1 MKRLA
6 LLMVTVASLIN
17 DVALAEEKLSSLKTL
32 IDNTTISGL
41 VEVEGSASRDFEKKD
56 SSDVT
61 LATMQLGIDTQVD
74 SWASGHMILLY
85 EEDDTEPMDVDEATI
100 TVGGGDASTLFLT
113 AGKFYV
119 PFGVFES
126 NMISDPLTL
135 ELGETGQSALQV
147 GYDRDG
153 WLASAY
159 VFNCDVDE
167 VNETDDHLACY
178 GASGGY
184 TYESEDWSG
193 RIHASYMSN
202 LLDTDLLE
210 GEFVDS
216 QERSITDMTGGW
228 GLYAS
233 TAVDAFTLRGEYVSA
248 VDQLEFTDGVID
260 EPSAW
265 NVEFDVAIPLFGY
278 EGIVGFAWQGS
289 DNLAGVL
296 PEQRLLGTVG
306 IGLSQYVTVA
316 LEYAHDWDYKPSKG
330 GTDES
335 AHTVT
340 GQVALQ
346 F

>member
-6 LLMVTVASLIN
+6 LLLVTVCCFAHN
-17 DVALAEEKLSSLKTL
+17 TATADEKLSSLKTL

-41 VEVEGSASRDFEKKD
+41 IEVEGSASRDFQKKD

-100 TVGGGDASTLFLT
+100 TLGGGDTSTLFIT

-135 ELGETGQSALQV
+135 ELAETGQSALQF

-153 WLASAY
+153 WIASAY
-159 VFNCDVDE
+159 VFNCDVDKAD
-167 VNETDDHLACY
+167 ETDDHLACY

-184 TYESEDWSG
+184 SYESEEWSG
-193 RIHASYMSN
+193 RVHASYVSN

-210 GEFVDS
+210 GEFIDT
-216 QERSITDMTGGW
+216 QGRSMTDTTGGW

-233 TAVDAFTLRGEYVSA
+233 TEIDAFTLRGEYISA
-248 VDQLEFTDGVID
+248 VDQLEFADGVID

-265 NVEFDVAIPLFGY
+265 NVELDVAVPLFGY
-278 EGIVGFAWQGS
+278 EGLIGLAWQGS
-289 DNLAGVL
+289 DNLAGLL
-296 PEQRLLGTVG
+296 PEQRLLGTLGV
-306 IGLSQYVTVA
+306 GLSQYVTVA
-316 LEYAHDWDYKPSKG
+316 VEYSHDWDYSQSKG